1 MSGGA
6 VIVVGPA
13 TVCGPGVVDT
23 DLAMSALCCIDDDVG
38 LVGTKVV
45 RSQTVWSDVM
55 TAAVGAP
62 VDRLSV
68 VCPSY
73 WPANRIGRV
82 RDAGRVMAPEVVV
95 RDRRDALREIAG
107 RADSTVIEVGE
118 DLVVLSRPGCPAAA
132 VRRSSAALELMVAQ
146 HLPGASTVIVDAP
159 DGIVGAG
166 QVAAELAKLLD
177 RNGIE
182 FVTLSCADLCRAA
195 DEPAPGRWP
204 LVRVGAV
211 VVTLAALGVAVF
223 SGQDMEVS
231 APSPPAADAELTWVV
246 EGHVAVR
253 VPARWAVNRAAS
265 GAGSARV
272 QVVSPDDPG
281 RIIHFTQTPVP
292 SRPTLAESA
301 QVLRTAAAA
310 LPDGVI
316 VDFDDSS
323 TVAGRAA
330 VTYRE
335 VRADRAVRWTV
346 VLDDAI
352 RIAIGC
358 QGPDIAD
365 RCEQAIR
372 SAHRVG

>member
-13 TVCGPGVVDT
+13 TVCGPGAVDA

-107 RADSTVIEVGE
+107 GTDSPVIEIGE
-118 DLVVLSRPGCPAAA
+118 DLVVLSRPGSPAAA
-132 VRRSSAALELMVAQ
+132 ARRSSAALELMVTQ
-146 HLPGASTVIVDAP
+146 HLPGAPTVIIDAP
-159 DGIVGAG
+159 EGIVGAG
-166 QVAAELAKLLD
+166 QVSAELAKLLD

-182 FVTLSCADLCRAA
+182 VVTLSCADLCRAA
-195 DEPAPGRWP
+195 DVPTPGRWP

-211 VVTLAALGVAVF
+211 AVTLAVAGVAVF
-223 SGQDMEVS
+223 SGQDMEVR
-231 APSPPAADAELTWVV
+231 APPPAADAELTWVV

-316 VDFDDSS
+316 VDFDDSA

-358 QGPDIAD
+358 QGSEIAD
-365 RCEQAIR
+365 RCDQAIR

>member
-1 MSGGA
+1 VSGGT

-13 TVCGPGVVDT
+13 TVCGPGAVDA

-73 WPANRIGRV
+73 WPAIRIGRV

-107 RADSTVIEVGE
+107 GTDSPVIEIGE
-118 DLVVLSRPGCPAAA
+118 DLVVLSRPGSPAAA

-146 HLPGASTVIVDAP
+146 HLPGARTVIIDAP
-159 DGIVGAG
+159 EGIVGAG
-166 QVAAELAKLLD
+166 QVSAELAELLD

-182 FVTLSCADLCRAA
+182 YVTLSCADLC
-195 DEPAPGRWP
+195 
-204 LVRVGAV
+204 LAV
-211 VVTLAALGVAVF
+211 AGVAVC

-231 APSPPAADAELTWVV
+231 APLPAADAELTWVV

-301 QVLRTAAAA
+301 HVLRTAAAA

-316 VDFDDSS
+316 VDFDDSA

-358 QGPDIAD
+358 QGSDIAD
-365 RCEQAIR
+365 RCDQAIR